1 MLHSEDALAEL
12 RQCLSDLE
20 LKYDIESL
28 SSKSIKLKVY
38 VNDSVVN
45 AWFDTQNQYY
55 AFSLFQGGYKSYSTI
70 EEFGTKL
77 NIYLKVNVDFLPKAK
92 AAANQFEA
100 IHGLTTVYDNFS
112 GNLEVGFTAT
122 FRVLGKDNYILMVER
137 KNSNYRV
144 LLGELNPEDKSKCR
158 LLSEYV
164 YDFDETGKIGII
176 PNTYYYADR
185 IAATYDKNDVV
196 RYKRIGVDSYTFQV
210 ENTRFT
216 LKVIFSYKTIM
227 YQVSEINGREC
238 QLTIK
243 DLPSPFRIEQVAMEC
258 KLHYDSLYP
267 INEEPGVALE
277 ESGKALEK
285 AAQTLDEGIQ
295 RVNESLQEGGMSKAA
310 VAQDV
315 APKPAVKDAV
325 EKPPVRDM
333 LPQDMSEE
341 IPLFDEGGNTAEGG
355 AEISTDLGK
364 DLMSPEVQTAEST
377 TEVQKQEVETTEFP
391 AQDVATGA
399 ETAESITETANEVTQ
414 DSNDTPQTSNDE
426 QETRNDVQETSEAVA
441 QTEEAV
447 QENTEFSDE
456 VTEVSDETTEAPGD
470 VTVVS
475 DGAVGVSD
483 GDTELPDKTP
493 ELSHES
499 TEVAEETTKD
509 TEGVSEQ
516 TTESENQTIEDSESS
531 TDTNEESQH
540 IDESDIASDSSV
552 EETKDVSVETENLEQ
567 QTTWV
572 HKQTEEVPAEI
583 LLSDEAV
590 PVQTE
595 ESHIP
600 AGEAQQSDEAPAD
613 IGFEG
618 VSESEPATEPISQ
631 ESYES
636 DIGGEKPMENPVASN
651 KPVVPDKIVE
661 VWTQPDDP
669 LVKVVLLDSKPVYLQ
684 FNVDKV
690 FYNVSIEV
698 ADSLGLPLS
707 IVDEEVKLI
716 RNRGVFLT
724 EDEKKARSFA
734 KDVTQDEAMCQ
745 KLVGMLFD

>member
-55 AFSLFQGGYKSYSTI
+55 AFSLFQGGYKSYNTI
-70 EEFGTKL
+70 EEFGAKL

-267 INEEPGVALE
+267 INEEPGVTLE

-295 RVNESLQEGGMSKAA
+295 RVNEPLQEGGMSKAV

-315 APKPAVKDAV
+315 VPKPAVKDAV
-325 EKPPVRDM
+325 ERPPVRDM

-355 AEISTDLGK
+355 TEISTDLGK
-364 DLMSPEVQTAEST
+364 DLISPEVQTAEST
-377 TEVQKQEVETTEFP
+377 TEAQGQEVETTEFP
-391 AQDVATGA
+391 AQDVTTGV
-399 ETAESITETANEVTQ
+399 ETAESTTETANEVAQ
-414 DSNDTPQTSNDE
+414 DSDDTSQTSNDE
-426 QETRNDVQETSEAVA
+426 QETRNDAQETSEAVI

-447 QENTEFSDE
+447 QESTEFSDE
-456 VTEVSDETTEAPGD
+456 ATGASDETTEASGD
-470 VTVVS
+470 VT
-475 DGAVGVSD
+475 GVSD

-493 ELSHES
+493 ELSNES
-499 TEVAEETTKD
+499 TEVVEEAAKD
-509 TEGVSEQ
+509 AEGVSEQ

-531 TDTNEESQH
+531 TDTTEEPQH
-540 IDESDIASDSSV
+540 IDESDIASGSSV
-552 EETKDVSVETENLEQ
+552 DETKDVSVETENLEQ
-567 QTTWV
+567 QTVEV
-572 HKQTEEVPAEI
+572 HEQTEEVPAEI
-583 LLSDEAV
+583 LSSDETA

-595 ESHIP
+595 ESHTP
-600 AGEAQQSDEAPAD
+600 TSEVQQPDEAPAD
-613 IGFEG
+613 IGSEG

-631 ESYES
+631 ESSES

-651 KPVVPDKIVE
+651 EPVVPDKIVE